1 MVKFTAHPPGRQE
14 PDTWR
19 QFVELQQVLADA
31 AEVGDFTENTG
42 EITIG
47 SLLIQWGFVG
57 GMTPRTLTLPK
68 PYAGA
73 PALFFTPLSG
83 SSAGGF
89 ADARVH
95 TLFDRTGAGFKNGMF
110 KVDGAD
116 AATVG
121 FWLAIGIP
129 L

>member
-1 MVKFTAHPPGRQE
+1 MVKFTAHPPGRQD

-19 QFVELQQVLADA
+19 QFVELQQVLEDA
-31 AEVGDFTENTG
+31 ATAGDITETSG

-47 SLLIQWGFVG
+47 NLLIQWGAIG
-57 GMTPRTLTLPK
+57 GSTPRTLIFPK
-68 PYAGA
+68 PYVDA

-83 SSAGGF
+83 GSGGGF